1 MPRPYGF
8 NGKSALRRVALE
20 IPISPVKGLSSS
32 KTRKIAPANDNG
44 HTNREA
50 IMTRLA
56 RANKV
61 KLTKIA
67 LSQKT
72 RTKRSRN
79 RAASPREQR
88 QLGLRVFREGLNG
101 ARL

>member
-1 MPRPYGF
+1 
-8 NGKSALRRVALE
+8 
-20 IPISPVKGLSSS
+20 
-32 KTRKIAPANDNG
+32 
-44 HTNREA
+44 
-50 IMTRLA
+50 MTRLA

-72 RTKRSRN
+72 RAKRSRN
-79 RAASPREQR
+79 RAASPREQQ
-88 QLGLRVFREGLNG
+88 QLGLRTSQGLNG